1 VRRPVLIVL
10 LVVVAIGLA
19 GCGKSSKVTTPTPS
33 AIVGPV
39 PKPPAA
45 VKGNAAAGKA
55 VFAANGCSA
64 CHTFTPAGATGKVGP
79 DLDNLAEYAKTA
91 GQPLDDFIHE
101 SIVSPD
107 AYIAPGFTKGIMPG
121 TYGSTLSAQQLADLV
136 AFLAQSS

>member
-1 VRRPVLIVL
+1 MRRVVLIAL
-10 LVVVAIGLA
+10 LVVLVVGAA

-33 AIVGPV
+33 AVVGPL

-45 VKGNAAAGKA
+45 GKGNAAAGKA
-55 VFAANGCSA
+55 VFTASGCSA
-64 CHTFTPAGATGKVGP
+64 CHTFTPAGAKGTVGP
-79 DLDNLAEYAKTA
+79 DLDKLAEYAKTA
-91 GQPLDDFIHE
+91 GQPLDAFIHE

-136 AFLAQSS
+136 AFLGQSS